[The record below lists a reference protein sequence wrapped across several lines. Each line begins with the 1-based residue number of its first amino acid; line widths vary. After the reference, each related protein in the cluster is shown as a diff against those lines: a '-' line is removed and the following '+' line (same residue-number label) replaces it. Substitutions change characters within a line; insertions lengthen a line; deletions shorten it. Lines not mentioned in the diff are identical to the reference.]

1 MFEGTA
7 LSLLP
12 VTVALVLAFKTRNAI
27 FSLLIGSVVG
37 VVMLGSD
44 PFTGT
49 VQLMRDA
56 LGSGWFIWVVM
67 IQVFV
72 GILIAYFMFAGIT
85 DRFAEIV
92 SEKVESARGA
102 QGMTWVLGVLVF
114 FSDYFSPLLS
124 GPVMRPITD
133 EHDVSREK
141 LAYILD
147 STSAAV
153 PTLIPI
159 SGWAVFIA
167 GLIGE
172 QAGIIDLAESGNIQV
187 STLALDVFV
196 NSIVYNFYGVLSI
209 GLAGIIAIG
218 ILSDFGPMK
227 KAEKRA
233 RNTGKVLRDGANPL
247 VGVEIEEIEPK
258 EGKSASLWLHLFIPI
273 ILIVGISVGTFALLQ
288 DVKILAAFMAATAWL
303 AVVMYAQG
311 YFDDVTELID
321 ISTDGIKG
329 VFPAIMILS
338 LAYMINE
345 ITGQLGAPGYV
356 VGITEGWLT
365 PSMLFVLVFVTGALI
380 SFFSGTSWGTYGIMI
395 PIVIPIAFS
404 MNGGGLGPVLFG
416 AVAAVVGGGL
426 FGDHC
431 SPLSDTSIL
440 SSFGAASDH
449 MDHVTTQLPY
459 AILAGSVAAVGYAV
473 AGFLIV

>member
-1 MFEGTA
+1 MFEGSA

-12 VTVALVLAFKTRNAI
+12 VAVALALAFKTRNAV

-37 VVMLGSD
+37 VMMLGND

-49 VQLMRDA
+49 AQLFQDA
-56 LGSGWFIWVVM
+56 LGSGWFIWVIM

-72 GILIAYFMFAGIT
+72 GILIAFFMFAGVT
-85 DRFAEIV
+85 DRFAELV
-92 SEKVESARGA
+92 SERVESDRGA

-124 GPVMRPITD
+124 GPVMRPVTD
-133 EHDVSREK
+133 EHDISREK
-141 LAYILD
+141 LAYLLD

-167 GLIGE
+167 GLIAE
-172 QAGIIDLAESGNIQV
+172 QGNV
-187 STLALDVFV
+187 PDKTVALDVFV
-196 NSIVYNFYGVLSI
+196 SSIAYNFYGVISI
-209 GLAGIIAIG
+209 VLAGLIAAG
-218 ILSDFGPMK
+218 IVSDFGPMK
-227 KAEKRA
+227 KAENRA
-233 RNTGKVLRDGANPL
+233 RNTGNVLREEANPL
-247 VGVEIEEIEPK
+247 VGVEIEDIEPR
-258 EGKSASLWLHLFIPI
+258 EGKTASLLLHLFVPVLI
-273 ILIVGISVGTFALLQ
+273 ILGISIGTFVVMQ
-288 DVKILAAFMAATAWL
+288 DVKILAAFMAATTWL
-303 AVVMYAQG
+303 AGVMYFQG
-311 YFDDVTELID
+311 YFDDIKHLVD
-321 ISTDGIKG
+321 ISTDGVKG
-329 VFPAIMILS
+329 VFPAMMVLA

-345 ITGQLGAPGYV
+345 ITGQLGAPDYV
-356 VGITEGWLT
+356 IGITQGWLT
-365 PSMLFVLVFVTGALI
+365 PALLLFVTFVTGAAI

-395 PIVIPIAFS
+395 PIIVPIAFN
-404 MNGGGLGPVLFG
+404 MNGGTFGPVLYA

-449 MDHVTTQLPY
+449 MGHVRTQLPY
-459 AILAGSVAAVGYAV
+459 AIAAGGITAVGYAIV
-473 AGFLIV
+473 GVLIAP

>member
-1 MFEGTA
+1 MFEETA

-12 VTVALVLAFKTRNAI
+12 VAVALALAFKTKNAV

-37 VVMLGSD
+37 VMMLGSD

-49 VQLMRDA
+49 AQLFRDA

-72 GILIAYFMFAGIT
+72 GILIAYFMYAGVT
-85 DRFAEIV
+85 NRFGDLV
-92 SEKVESARGA
+92 SNRIESDRGA
-102 QGMTWVLGVLVF
+102 QGATWGLGVLMF
-114 FSDYFSPLLS
+114 FSDYFSPLIT

-133 EHDVSREK
+133 KYDVSREK
-141 LAYILD
+141 LAYLLD

-167 GLIGE
+167 GLIAE
-172 QAGIIDLAESGNIQV
+172 QGNV
-187 STLALDVFV
+187 ANKTVALDVFV
-196 NSIVYNFYGVLSI
+196 NSIPYNLYGLLSI
-209 GLAGIIAIG
+209 ALAGVIAVG
-218 ILSDFGPMK
+218 VVPDFGRMK
-227 KAEKRA
+227 VAERRA
-233 RNTGKVLRDGANPL
+233 REKGKVLREDANPL
-247 VGVEIEEIEPK
+247 IGVEIEQIEPK
-258 EGKSASLWLHLFIPI
+258 EGKTASLLVHLFIPI
-273 ILIVGISVGTFALLQ
+273 AIILGIAIGTFYVLQ
-288 DVKILAAFMAATAWL
+288 DVKILAAFMAATTWL

-311 YFDDVTELID
+311 YFDDVTHVVDL
-321 ISTDGIKG
+321 STDGIKG
-329 VFPAIMILS
+329 VFPAIMVLS

-345 ITGQLGAPGYV
+345 ITGQLGAPEYV
-356 VGITEGWLT
+356 VGITQSWIT
-365 PSMLFVLVFVTGALI
+365 PSLLLFVTFVAAAGI

-395 PIVIPIAFS
+395 PIIVPISFS
-404 MNGGGLGPVLFG
+404 MNGGTFGPVLYA

-426 FGDHC
+426 FGDHS

-449 MDHVTTQLPY
+449 MDHVRTQIPY
-459 AILAGSVAAVGYAV
+459 AFVAGLVAAIGYAV
-473 AGFLIV
+473 IGMAIAP

>member
-1 MFEGTA
+1 MFQETVF
-7 LSLLP
+7 SLLP
-12 VTVALVLAFKTRNAI
+12 VVVALVLAFATRNAV
-27 FSLLIGSVVG
+27 FSLLLGSVVG
-37 VVMLGSD
+37 VVMLGND

-49 VQLMRDA
+49 AQLFQDA
-56 LGSGWFIWVVM
+56 LGSGWFIWVIM

-72 GILIAYFMFAGIT
+72 GVLIAFFMYAGVT
-85 DRFAEIV
+85 DRFAQLV
-92 SEKVESARGA
+92 SERVESDRGA
-102 QGMTWVLGVLVF
+102 QGMTWTLGVLVF

-124 GPVMRPITD
+124 GPVMRPVTD

-167 GLIGE
+167 GLIAE
-172 QAGIIDLAESGNIQV
+172 QGNV
-187 STLALDVFV
+187 PNKAAALNVFV
-196 NSIVYNFYGVLSI
+196 SSIPYNFYGVLSI
-209 GLAGIIAIG
+209 ILAGLIAAG
-218 ILSDFGPMK
+218 IVSDFGPMK
-227 KAEKRA
+227 KAERRA
-233 RNTGKVLRDGANPL
+233 RNTGNVLREDANPL
-247 VGVEIEEIEPK
+247 VGVEIEEIDPK
-258 EGKSASLWLHLFIPI
+258 DGKTASLTLHLFVPVLI
-273 ILIVGISVGTFALLQ
+273 ILGISIGSFFLIS
-288 DVKILAAFMAATAWL
+288 DVKILAAFMAATAYL
-303 AVVMYAQG
+303 AAVMYAQG
-311 YFDDVTELID
+311 YFDDVTHLVD

-329 VFPAIMILS
+329 VLPAMMVLA

-365 PSMLFVLVFVTGALI
+365 PALLLFITFLTGAAI

-395 PIVIPIAFS
+395 PIIVPIAFN
-404 MNGGGLGPVLFG
+404 MNGGTFGPVLYA

-449 MDHVTTQLPY
+449 MDHVRTQLPY
-459 AILAGSVAAVGYAV
+459 AIAAGSIAAIGYAIIGV
-473 AGFLIV
+473 LIAP

>member
-12 VTVALVLAFKTRNAI
+12 VVVALALAFTTRNAV

-37 VVMLGSD
+37 VLMLGND

-49 VQLMRDA
+49 AQLFQDA

-72 GILIAYFMFAGIT
+72 GILIAFFMLAGVT
-85 DRFAEIV
+85 ERFAELV
-92 SEKVESARGA
+92 SERVESDRGA
-102 QGMTWVLGVLVF
+102 QGMTWLLGVLVF

-124 GPVMRPITD
+124 GPVMRPVTD

-167 GLIGE
+167 GLIAE
-172 QAGIIDLAESGNIQV
+172 QGNV
-187 STLALDVFV
+187 PDKTVALDVFV

-209 GLAGIIAIG
+209 ALAGVIAIG
-218 ILSDFGPMK
+218 VVSDFGPMK
-227 KAEKRA
+227 EAESRA
-233 RNTGKVLRDGANPL
+233 RTTGKVLRDGANPL

-258 EGKSASLWLHLFIPI
+258 AGKTANLTLHLFVPILI
-273 ILIVGISVGTFALLQ
+273 ILGISIGSFVVLQ

-311 YFDDVTELID
+311 YFENVTDVID
-321 ISTDGIKG
+321 VSTDGIKG
-329 VFPAIMILS
+329 VFPAIMVLA
-338 LAYMINE
+338 LAYMINT
-345 ITGQLGAPGYV
+345 ITGQLGAPEYV
-356 VGITEGWLT
+356 IGATEGWLT
-365 PSMLFVLVFVTGALI
+365 PSLLLFITFVTGAAI

-395 PIVIPIAFS
+395 PIIVPIAFS
-404 MNGGGLGPVLFG
+404 MNGDSFSPILYA

-449 MDHVTTQLPY
+449 MDHVRTQLPY
-459 AILAGSVAAVGYAV
+459 AIAAGGITAIGYALL
-473 AGFLIV
+473 GIVIAP

>member
-12 VTVALVLAFKTRNAI
+12 VVVALALAFKTRNAV
-27 FSLLIGSVVG
+27 FSLLLGSVVG
-37 VVMLGSD
+37 VVMLGND

-49 VQLMRDA
+49 AQLFQDA
-56 LGSGWFIWVVM
+56 LGSGWFIWVIM

-72 GILIAYFMFAGIT
+72 GILIAFFMLAGVT
-85 DRFAEIV
+85 ERFAELV
-92 SEKVESARGA
+92 SQRVESDNGA
-102 QGMTWVLGVLVF
+102 QGMAWLLGVLVF

-124 GPVMRPITD
+124 GPVMRPVTD

-141 LAYILD
+141 LAYLLD

-167 GLIGE
+167 GLIAE
-172 QAGIIDLAESGNIQV
+172 QGNVPNQTV
-187 STLALDVFV
+187 ALDVFV
-196 NSIVYNFYGVLSI
+196 HSIVYNFYGVFSI
-209 GLAGIIAIG
+209 ALAGLIAAG
-218 ILSDFGPMK
+218 VVSDFGPMK
-227 KAEKRA
+227 KAESRA
-233 RNTGKVLRDGANPL
+233 RSTGKVLREDANPL
-247 VGVEIEEIEPK
+247 VGVEIEEIEPE
-258 EGKSASLWLHLFIPI
+258 EGKTASLTLHLFIPVLI
-273 ILIVGISVGTFALLQ
+273 ILGISIGTFVVLE
-288 DVKILAAFMAATAWL
+288 DVKILSAFMAATTYL

-311 YFDDVTELID
+311 YFDDVKDLVD

-329 VFPAIMILS
+329 VFPAMMVLA

-345 ITGQLGAPGYV
+345 VTGQLGAPDYV
-356 VGITEGWLT
+356 IGVTQGWLT
-365 PSMLFVLVFVTGALI
+365 PSLLLFITFVTGAAI

-395 PIVIPIAFS
+395 PIIVPIAFN
-404 MNGGGLGPVLFG
+404 MNGVTFGPLLYA

-449 MDHVTTQLPY
+449 MDHVRTQLPY
-459 AILAGSVAAVGYAV
+459 AIAAGVITAVGYAV
-473 AGFLIV
+473 VGLIIAP

>member
-1 MFEGTA
+1 MLEGTVW
-7 LSLLP
+7 SLLP
-12 VTVALVLAFKTRNAI
+12 VVVALVLAFATRNAV
-27 FSLLIGSVVG
+27 FSLLVGSVVG

-49 VQLMRDA
+49 VQLMQDA

-72 GILIAYFMFAGIT
+72 GILIAYFMLAGVT
-85 DRFAEIV
+85 ERFAELA
-92 SEKVESARGA
+92 SERVETDRGA
-102 QGMTWVLGVLVF
+102 QGMTWLLGVLVF

-124 GPVMRPITD
+124 GPVMRPVTD

-141 LAYILD
+141 LAYLLD

-167 GLIGE
+167 GLIAE
-172 QAGIIDLAESGNIQV
+172 QGNV
-187 STLALDVFV
+187 ADKTVALDVFV
-196 NSIVYNFYGVLSI
+196 NSIMYNFYGIFSI
-209 GLAGIIAIG
+209 AFAGIIAAGVI
-218 ILSDFGPMK
+218 SDFGPMG
-227 KAEKRA
+227 KAERRA
-233 RNTGKVLRDGANPL
+233 RESGKVLRDGANPL
-247 VGVEIEEIEPK
+247 VGVEIEEIEAK
-258 EGKSASLWLHLFIPI
+258 EGKTASLLLHLFVPVLI
-273 ILIVGISVGTFALLQ
+273 ILGISIGTFVVLQ
-288 DVKILAAFMAATAWL
+288 DVKILAAFMAATTWL
-303 AVVMYAQG
+303 GVVMYAQG
-311 YFDDVTELID
+311 YFDDVTDLID
-321 ISTDGIKG
+321 TSTDGIKG
-329 VFPAIMILS
+329 VFPAIMVLS

-345 ITGQLGAPGYV
+345 ITGQLGAPDFVIGASQ
-356 VGITEGWLT
+356 GWLT
-365 PSMLFVLVFVTGALI
+365 PALLLFVTFVTGAFI

-395 PIVIPIAFS
+395 PIIVPVAFS
-404 MNGGGLGPVLFG
+404 MNGTTFGPVLYA

-449 MDHVTTQLPY
+449 MDHVRTQLPY
-459 AILAGSVAAVGYAV
+459 AIAAGGVAAVSYAV
-473 AGFLIV
+473 LGVVIAP